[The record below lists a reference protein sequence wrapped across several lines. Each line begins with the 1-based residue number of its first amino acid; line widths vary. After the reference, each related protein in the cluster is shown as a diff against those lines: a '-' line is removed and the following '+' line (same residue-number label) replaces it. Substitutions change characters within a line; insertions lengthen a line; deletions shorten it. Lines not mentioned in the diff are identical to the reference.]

1 MSIWQVTVKL
11 TGKQDIAG
19 EILQAAADA
28 DTISFLRDQDDEPWD
43 VTCICQTKPDQ
54 TRLDLAAQVLITDFA
69 MQLTQPVISMVP
81 DIDWLQ
87 KNWLDMKPLD
97 IGRFWIY
104 GTHITDDVPTGKT
117 GIQLDAGMAFGT
129 GNHATT
135 HGCILLAEKHIVPQG
150 NAVIAD
156 IGAGSGILAMAA
168 AKMNPSSRI
177 IAVDNDPVAVTVM
190 QENVTHNNTADQII
204 CGISDGYQ
212 SAVVAD
218 HMPYDVIMANILP
231 LPLIAMADDAAKAL
245 AEGGKIILS
254 GLNVK
259 HAEDVIAAHE
269 AAGLSHVESLPIGDW
284 MAVLMEK
291 PRKSA
296 GEDYHG

>member
-1 MSIWQVTVKL
+1 MSIWQVTLKL
-11 TGKQDIAG
+11 TGEQDIAG
-19 EILQAAADA
+19 EILQAASDA
-28 DTISFLRDQDDEPWD
+28 DTVSFLRDQDDEPWD
-43 VTCICQTKPDQ
+43 VICICQAIPDQ
-54 TRLDLAAQVLITDFA
+54 MRLDLAAQVLKTDFT
-69 MQLTQPVISMVP
+69 MQLTQPVISAVP

-135 HGCILLAEKHIVPQG
+135 HGCILLAEKHIKPHG
-150 NAVIAD
+150 NVMIAD

-168 AKMNPSSRI
+168 AKINPSSRI
-177 IAVDNDPVAVTVM
+177 IAVDNDAVAVAVM
-190 QENVTHNNTADQII
+190 QENVTHNHTEDQIT

-212 SAVVAD
+212 SALVAD

-245 AEGGKIILS
+245 GEGGKIILS
-254 GLNVK
+254 GLNLK

-291 PRKSA
+291 PFKSD
-296 GEDYHG
+296 GEGDHG

>member
-1 MSIWQVTVKL
+1 
-11 TGKQDIAG
+11 
-19 EILQAAADA
+19 
-28 DTISFLRDQDDEPWD
+28 
-43 VTCICQTKPDQ
+43 
-54 TRLDLAAQVLITDFA
+54 
-69 MQLTQPVISMVP
+69 
-81 DIDWLQ
+81 
-87 KNWLDMKPLD
+87 
-97 IGRFWIY
+97 
-104 GTHITDDVPTGKT
+104 
-117 GIQLDAGMAFGT
+117 
-129 GNHATT
+129 
-135 HGCILLAEKHIVPQG
+135 
-150 NAVIAD
+150 
-156 IGAGSGILAMAA
+156 
-168 AKMNPSSRI
+168 
-177 IAVDNDPVAVTVM
+177 M

-291 PRKSA
+291 PRKSS
-296 GEDYHG
+296 GEGNHG

>member
-1 MSIWQVTVKL
+1 MSIWQVTLKL
-11 TGKQDIAG
+11 TGEQDIAG
-19 EILQAAADA
+19 EILQAASDA
-28 DTISFLRDQDDEPWD
+28 DTVSFLRDQDDEPWD
-43 VTCICQTKPDQ
+43 VICICQAIPDQ
-54 TRLDLAAQVLITDFA
+54 MRLDLAAQVLKTDFA
-69 MQLTQPVISMVP
+69 MQLTQPVISAVP

-135 HGCILLAEKHIVPQG
+135 HGCILLVEKHIKPHG
-150 NAVIAD
+150 NVMIAD

-168 AKMNPSSRI
+168 AKINPSSRI
-177 IAVDNDPVAVTVM
+177 IAVDNDPVAVAVM
-190 QENVTHNNTADQII
+190 QENVTHNNTEDQIT

-212 SAVVAD
+212 SALVAD

-245 AEGGKIILS
+245 GEGGKIILS
-254 GLNVK
+254 GLNLK
-259 HAEDVIAAHE
+259 HADEVIAAHE

-291 PRKSA
+291 PFKSD
-296 GEDYHG
+296 GEGDHG

>member
-1 MSIWQVTVKL
+1 MSIWQVTLKL
-11 TGKQDIAG
+11 TGEQDIAG
-19 EILQAAADA
+19 EILQAASDA
-28 DTISFLRDQDDEPWD
+28 DTVSFLRDQDDEPWD
-43 VTCICQTKPDQ
+43 VICICQAIPDQ
-54 TRLDLAAQVLITDFA
+54 MRLDLAAQVLKTDFA
-69 MQLTQPVISMVP
+69 MQLTQPVISAVP

-135 HGCILLAEKHIVPQG
+135 HGCILLAEKHIKPHG
-150 NAVIAD
+150 NVMIAD

-168 AKMNPSSRI
+168 AKINPSSRI
-177 IAVDNDPVAVTVM
+177 IAVDNDPVAVAVM
-190 QENVTHNNTADQII
+190 QENVTHNNTEDQIT

-212 SAVVAD
+212 SALVAD

-245 AEGGKIILS
+245 GEGGKIILS
-254 GLNVK
+254 GLNLK
-259 HAEDVIAAHE
+259 HADEVIAAHE

-291 PRKSA
+291 PFKSD
-296 GEDYHG
+296 GEGDHG

>member
-1 MSIWQVTVKL
+1 MSIWQVTLKL
-11 TGKQDIAG
+11 TGEQDIAG
-19 EILQAAADA
+19 EILQAASDA
-28 DTISFLRDQDDEPWD
+28 DTVSFLRDQDDEPWD
-43 VTCICQTKPDQ
+43 VICICQAIPDQ
-54 TRLDLAAQVLITDFA
+54 MRLDLAAQVLKTDFA
-69 MQLTQPVISMVP
+69 MQLTQPVISAVP

-135 HGCILLAEKHIVPQG
+135 HGCILLAEKHIKPHG
-150 NAVIAD
+150 NVMIAD

-168 AKMNPSSRI
+168 AKINPSSRI
-177 IAVDNDPVAVTVM
+177 IAVDNDPVAVAVM
-190 QENVTHNNTADQII
+190 QENVTHNNTEDQIT

-212 SAVVAD
+212 SALVAD

-231 LPLIAMADDAAKAL
+231 LPLIAMANDAAKAL
-245 AEGGKIILS
+245 GEGGKIILS
-254 GLNVK
+254 GLNLK
-259 HAEDVIAAHE
+259 HADEVIAAHE

-291 PRKSA
+291 PFKSD
-296 GEDYHG
+296 GEGDHG